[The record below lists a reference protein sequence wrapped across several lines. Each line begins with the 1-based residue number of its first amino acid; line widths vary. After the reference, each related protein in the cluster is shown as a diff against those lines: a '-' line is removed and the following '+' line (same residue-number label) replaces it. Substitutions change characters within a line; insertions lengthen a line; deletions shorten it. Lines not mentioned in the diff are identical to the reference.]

1 VVTTLFMLWAIKA
14 HMEACKD
21 ICNTRT
27 IIIDFAGMLILSF
40 LWALK
45 LTENMDNQYGSVGTV
60 VLAVVLLI
68 TLISTSSWLL
78 AFIAVILLKIVK
90 PEKAKDYFPEHF
102 SKPTG

>member
-1 VVTTLFMLWAIKA
+1 
-14 HMEACKD
+14 
-21 ICNTRT
+21 
-27 IIIDFAGMLILSF
+27 
-40 LWALK
+40 
-45 LTENMDNQYGSVGTV
+45 
-60 VLAVVLLI
+60 LI